1 MTDQEAELGQ
11 ITDQGAASTSPFN
24 FQSAVEKQKQ
34 LSPPPKNQTNP
45 KIPNKT
51 SHYNLS
57 SPRVI

>member
-34 LSPPPKNQTNP
+34 LSPPPKKPNQP
-45 KIPNKT
+45 KNSQQNQLLQPFK
-51 SHYNLS
+51 S
-57 SPRVI
+57 